1 MTYSYNNGAD
11 TVTNVY
17 NAHDSYMIAKFMTQ
31 FIPEIIKQSTHS
43 SDTQHKAYVS
53 TNMMK
58 NPLSTN
64 YALAKHVGI
73 R

>member
-17 NAHDSYMIAKFMTQ
+17 NAHDSYMIAKFMNQ
-31 FIPEIIKQSTHS
+31 FTPEIIKQSTHS
-43 SDTQHKAYVS
+43 SDTQHKAYIS
-53 TNMMK
+53 INMMK
-58 NPLSTN
+58 NPLCTN
-64 YALAKHVGI
+64 SALAKYAGI

>member
-1 MTYSYNNGAD
+1 MTYSYNNGVE
-11 TVTNVY
+11 TITNVY

-31 FIPEIIKQSTHS
+31 FTPELIKQSTHS
-43 SDTQHKAYVS
+43 SDRQHKAYIS

-58 NPLSTN
+58 NPLSANST
-64 YALAKHVGI
+64 LAKHAGI